1 MFKKKEESGEQKK
14 NMEEWLKKHN
24 IVFDKVWT
32 FGKPMA
38 DIFIDDRAISF
49 QGNWQETVEAVSHFK
64 VWNREEK

>member
-1 MFKKKEESGEQKK
+1 
-14 NMEEWLKKHN
+14 MEEWLKKHN